1 MVRRLLYNVED
12 DIGRET
18 SEVHMGLWGK
28 LFLEPGLKNFLFRYS
43 QGRLITN
50 QIRANMDE
58 DQERGCTFC
67 MLHNRVRGI
76 QGNVVEDETIL
87 HLFWDCNYARMVIDW
102 LGNEIL
108 GRQLTV
114 NEFMVGKKRATLME
128 TELIMIF
135 CHWTK
140 YWIYTRKMVNRL
152 IVLREFKTD
161 WEEFKSS
168 IIRKQRFCRITL
180 PVHNL

>member
-1 MVRRLLYNVED
+1 MVKE
-12 DIGRET
+12 
-18 SEVHMGLWGK
+18 
-28 LFLEPGLKNFLFRYS
+28 
-43 QGRLITN
+43 
-50 QIRANMDE
+50 
-58 DQERGCTFC
+58 
-67 MLHNRVRGI
+67 
-76 QGNVVEDETIL
+76 
-87 HLFWDCNYARMVIDW
+87 W

-114 NEFMVGKKRATLME
+114 HEFMVGKKQATLME

-135 CHWTK
+135 CQWTK

-161 WEEFKSS
+161 WEDFKSS

-180 PVHNL
+180 PVHNV